1 MNIAPLEI
9 ADNTV
14 DTFLKRAEKKLNAK
28 TPAHAVA
35 KAMRAM
41 LIGQATIRLNL
52 ACAQSDLAA
61 RQGDLRE
68 H

>member
-1 MNIAPLEI
+1 MLEI

-14 DTFLKRAEKKLNAK
+14 DTFLRRAEKKLNAK

-41 LIGQATIRLNL
+41 LIG
-52 ACAQSDLAA
+52 
-61 RQGDLRE
+61 
-68 H
+68 